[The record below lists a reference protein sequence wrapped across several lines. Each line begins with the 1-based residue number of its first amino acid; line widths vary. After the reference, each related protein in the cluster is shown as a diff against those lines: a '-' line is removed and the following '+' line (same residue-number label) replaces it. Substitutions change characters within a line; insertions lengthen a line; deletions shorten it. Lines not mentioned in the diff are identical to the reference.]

1 MSLNL
6 GMLRV
11 IYKSQKAKGN
21 NRKEWE
27 SAVKEAK
34 VFRPWSQ

>member
-1 MSLNL
+1 M
-6 GMLRV
+6 

-21 NRKEWE
+21 NRKEWA

-34 VFRPWSQ
+34 VLRRP